1 MPNVGEVVER
11 VMPLLPTY
19 CEVVG
24 CGLWRLVP
32 QRGMAF

>member
-1 MPNVGEVVER
+1 MAYVGEVVER

-24 CGLWRLVP
+24 CGVYLLRV
-32 QRGMAF
+32 MAF